1 MELYVEDGKYI
12 WQNARV
18 KTVRE
23 LLDEGWKMCRTIYA
37 HDPSL
42 TVITI
47 RNEELDMQVSVTM
60 SASTPIDK
68 IKKEL
73 YKTKVIII

>member
-18 KTVRE
+18 KTVKD
-23 LLDEGWKMCRTIYA
+23 LLDEGWKMCRTIYPF
-37 HDPSL
+37 DPSL

-47 RNEELDMQVSVTM
+47 RNEGLNKQVSIKM
-60 SASTPIDK
+60 LASTPIDK